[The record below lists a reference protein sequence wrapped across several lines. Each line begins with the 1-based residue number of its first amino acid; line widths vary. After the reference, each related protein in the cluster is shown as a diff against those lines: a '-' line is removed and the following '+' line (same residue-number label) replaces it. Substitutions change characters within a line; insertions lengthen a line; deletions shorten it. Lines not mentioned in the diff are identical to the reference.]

1 MRKSVS
7 PLPGNEGGSSAGT
20 TRVFGVPLEEVTRTH
35 TINGH
40 EVPALVKHIV
50 EYIEE
55 HGHLDLE
62 GLFLVNGNAERVDWL
77 RQRYDSGE
85 EVELEKEADLA
96 SAVSLLRLFLQELP
110 EPVIPTAMQGHILQL
125 HQDYSNEEELCRNLK
140 YLLQQLPQLNYGL
153 LRFLCRFLASVAS
166 LQQESWNIGTLA
178 AVFGPDIFH
187 LSTEGEDLRDQE
199 SVSRV
204 LAELLDNQEGLF
216 DSEDDDVS
224 TTNDYSSIN
233 EQITELLDDERC
245 EAECEELPQDGEEGP
260 ASSDSPQHTHTDDSP
275 AASSHLSPISILPAD
290 SAEIIQ
296 RTIRAAV
303 EQHFFDLKTS
313 IDQDLSNYDSA
324 GVSPSEPDDHGCH
337 GDEEQQTDPEDS
349 PCDTEGETPLI
360 QTEQHIQQSQT
371 DTQDSLDSGAALEE
385 SSGMELDADA
395 VRDAENNINTARR
408 DNQPCEI
415 MEQTQCDTISCDS
428 GSCRCDQN
436 ANTSENNRNLL
447 SPCQPITGQNPH
459 LQLFPDSQWEASPP
473 SHLHLPP
480 IDFSCM
486 HLQKEGHD
494 PVPAYKSWQDD
505 NESGEAQLSPLA
517 GRMVPLPPL
526 HLEEE
531 GEEAEEEG
539 GQDASPSSSRSH
551 PHLLAR
557 RFLDFGAHSAQRF
570 LQQDLDATS
579 PTKAQRP
586 RRASFGSKEAMR
598 GGDSVTH
605 QLTKKLQHLK
615 KKIKQFEEQ
624 FEKERNYKPSH
635 GDKAAN
641 PKVLKWMTD
650 LTKIRRQIKGR
661 QHHLLPRS
669 TLRHQA
675 LLHSY
680 RRHHA
685 PYSSPSSS
693 PSSSSSSSSS
703 SICSPPHHTLTP
715 PLHPYS
721 GLSSR
726 PYHLNAK
733 HRAESELGPQ
743 TRPRSNTLP
752 KSFGSTL
759 DQGAHDAA
767 VEAKGQHPTREETLE
782 LIQRR
787 VKGKRQED
795 GWPDDIKKM
804 TKEQL
809 SCEKTVLQKNL
820 LHYEG
825 LHGRPVTR
833 EERLVVK
840 PLYDRY
846 RLVKQM
852 LTRVSITP
860 VTVSPSSKRRS
871 QTLQPIIEGE
881 TAHFWEEIKEEE
893 EDERKDKEGG
903 EEEEREEEREE
914 EEEEE
919 EEEEAESSGGEMQSS
934 EVIMAVDVMTPTDG
948 PARSQNQPD
957 QQSNC
962 PMTAKMEEGSGR
974 LALDLRLSSSNA
986 SSMPELLEQLWKA
999 RAEKKK
1005 LRKTIREFEED
1016 FYQHNGRNVQKEDRV
1031 PMLEEYREYKRIK
1044 AKLRLLEVLISKQ
1057 DSSKSI

>member
-1 MRKSVS
+1 MVEIK
-7 PLPGNEGGSSAGT
+7 PLPHCRLIPSKPKNHFRRPDGG
-20 TRVFGVPLEEVTRTH
+20 R
-35 TINGH
+35 
-40 EVPALVKHIV
+40 
-50 EYIEE
+50 
-55 HGHLDLE
+55 
-62 GLFLVNGNAERVDWL
+62 
-77 RQRYDSGE
+77 
-85 EVELEKEADLA
+85 EA
-96 SAVSLLRLFLQELP
+96 
-110 EPVIPTAMQGHILQL
+110 
-125 HQDYSNEEELCRNLK
+125 
-140 YLLQQLPQLNYGL
+140 
-153 LRFLCRFLASVAS
+153 
-166 LQQESWNIGTLA
+166 
-178 AVFGPDIFH
+178 
-187 LSTEGEDLRDQE
+187 
-199 SVSRV
+199 
-204 LAELLDNQEGLF
+204 
-216 DSEDDDVS
+216 
-224 TTNDYSSIN
+224 
-233 EQITELLDDERC
+233 
-245 EAECEELPQDGEEGP
+245 
-260 ASSDSPQHTHTDDSP
+260 
-275 AASSHLSPISILPAD
+275 
-290 SAEIIQ
+290 
-296 RTIRAAV
+296 
-303 EQHFFDLKTS
+303 
-313 IDQDLSNYDSA
+313 
-324 GVSPSEPDDHGCH
+324 
-337 GDEEQQTDPEDS
+337 EQQTERD
-349 PCDTEGETPLI
+349 
-360 QTEQHIQQSQT
+360 
-371 DTQDSLDSGAALEE
+371 DSLDSGAALEE
-385 SSGMELDADA
+385 SSGMDLDAEA
-395 VRDAENNINTARR
+395 VRDAENNINTARQ
-408 DNQPCEI
+408 DNQPCD
-415 MEQTQCDTISCDS
+415 MEQTQTDTISCDS
-428 GSCRCDQN
+428 VSCRCDQN
-436 ANTSENNRNLL
+436 ANTSENNRNHL
-447 SPCQPITGQNPH
+447 SPCQPNSGNNPH
-459 LQLFPDSQWEASPP
+459 LQLFPDNQWE
-473 SHLHLPP
+473 
-480 IDFSCM
+480 
-486 HLQKEGHD
+486 D

-526 HLEEE
+526 PLEEE
-531 GEEAEEEG
+531 GEEDEEEG
-539 GQDASPSSSRSH
+539 GQDASLSSSRSH

-557 RFLDFGAHSAQRF
+557 RFLDFGAHS
-570 LQQDLDATS
+570 
-579 PTKAQRP
+579 AQRP

-685 PYSSPSSS
+685 PSSSSSS
-693 PSSSSSSSSS
+693 PSSSSSSS

-759 DQGAHDAA
+759 DQSAYDAA
-767 VEAKGQHPTREETLE
+767 VEVKGQRPTREETLE

-893 EDERKDKEGG
+893 EDERKEREGGGG
-903 EEEEREEEREE
+903 EEDEREEEREE
-914 EEEEE
+914 DEEEEE
-919 EEEEAESSGGEMQSS
+919 EEEGESSGGEMQSP
-934 EVIMAVDVMTPTDG
+934 EVIMAVDLVTPTDG
-948 PARSQNQPD
+948 SMRSQNQPD
-957 QQSNC
+957 RQSDC
-962 PMTAKMEEGSGR
+962 PMTAKVEEG
-974 LALDLRLSSSNA
+974 
-986 SSMPELLEQLWKA
+986 PELLEQLWKA

-1005 LRKTIREFEED
+1005 LRKTIREFEEN

>member
-7 PLPGNEGGSSAGT
+7 PLPGNEGGSSAST

-35 TINGH
+35 TISGH

-50 EYIEE
+50 DYIEE

-85 EVELEKEADLA
+85 EVELEKEGDLA

-110 EPVIPTAMQGHILQL
+110 EPVIPTAIQGHILQL

-166 LQQESWNIGTLA
+166 LQQESWNVGALA

-204 LAELLDNQEGLF
+204 LVELLDNQEGLF

-233 EQITELLDDERC
+233 EQITELLDDEKC
-245 EAECEELPQDGEEGP
+245 EAECEELPQDGEEGL
-260 ASSDSPQHTHTDDSP
+260 AADSPHCPCTDDSP
-275 AASSHLSPISILPAD
+275 SASSHLSPISILPAD

-303 EQHFFDLKTS
+303 EQHFYELKTS
-313 IDQDLSNYDSA
+313 IDQDLSNYDSQ
-324 GVSPSEPDDHGCH
+324 SPSESSDRGFH
-337 GDEEQQTDPEDS
+337 GDR
-349 PCDTEGETPLI
+349 
-360 QTEQHIQQSQT
+360 EQHIDPEYSPCNTEEDTPLTKIKQQQSQK
-371 DTQDSLDSGAALEE
+371 DTQISVDSPALEE
-385 SSGMELDADA
+385 SSRMDLDAEA
-395 VRDAENNINTARR
+395 VDEADDDENNLNTAKQN
-408 DNQPCEI
+408 NQPLVT
-415 MEQTQCDTISCDS
+415 MEQTVTITCDS
-428 GSCRCDQN
+428 SPCCCDQN
-436 ANTSENNRNLL
+436 ANTSETNRNHP
-447 SPCQPITGQNPH
+447 SPCQLNSGHSPH

-486 HLQKEGHD
+486 HLQKEGQD
-494 PVPAYKSWQDD
+494 PVPAFKSWHDD

-517 GRMVPLPPL
+517 GRMVPLPLLP
-526 HLEEE
+526 LEED
-531 GEEAEEEG
+531 GEEEEG
-539 GQDASPSSSRSH
+539 GGGHDDSPSSSRSH

-586 RRASFGSKEAMR
+586 RRASVGSKEAMR

-635 GDKAAN
+635 ADKAAN

-650 LTKIRRQIKGR
+650 LTKIRRQIKD
-661 QHHLLPRS
+661 
-669 TLRHQA
+669 
-675 LLHSY
+675 
-680 RRHHA
+680 
-685 PYSSPSSS
+685 
-693 PSSSSSSSSS
+693 
-703 SICSPPHHTLTP
+703 
-715 PLHPYS
+715 
-721 GLSSR
+721 
-726 PYHLNAK
+726 AK

-759 DQGAHDAA
+759 DQGAFEAA
-767 VEAKGQHPTREETLE
+767 GEVKGPRPTREETLE
-782 LIQRR
+782 LIEPR

-860 VTVSPSSKRRS
+860 ITVSPTSKRRS

-893 EDERKDKEGG
+893 EEERKGG
-903 EEEEREEEREE
+903 EEEEREE

-919 EEEEAESSGGEMQSS
+919 EDAESSGGEMQSS
-934 EVIMAVDVMTPTDG
+934 EVIMAVDAM
-948 PARSQNQPD
+948 RSQNQSD
-957 QQSNC
+957 RQSD
-962 PMTAKMEEGSGR
+962 KMEEGSGR

-1005 LRKTIREFEED
+1005 LRKTIREFEDD

-1031 PMLEEYREYKRIK
+1031 QMQEEYREYKRIK

>member
-7 PLPGNEGGSSAGT
+7 LLPCNEGRSSGST
-20 TRVFGVPLEEVTRTH
+20 TRVFGVPLEEVSRTL

-40 EVPALVKHIV
+40 EVPAIVKYIV
-50 EYIEE
+50 DYIEE

-85 EVELEKEADLA
+85 QVELEKEADLA

-110 EPVIPTAMQGHILQL
+110 EPVIPTEIQGHILQL
-125 HQDYSNEEELCRNLK
+125 YQDYSSEEELCRNLK

-166 LQQESWNIGTLA
+166 LQQDSWSVGALA

-187 LSTEGEDLRDQE
+187 LSTEGENIKDQE

-233 EQITELLDDERC
+233 EQVLIRQLDLHKELERVETEGMQYLMTDSESINKSIVVSTLLKHN
-245 EAECEELPQDGEEGP
+245 
-260 ASSDSPQHTHTDDSP
+260 SPYKI
-275 AASSHLSPISILPAD
+275 AKIIL
-290 SAEIIQ
+290 ILY

-303 EQHFFDLKTS
+303 EQHFFDLQTKS
-313 IDQDLSNYDSA
+313 IDRSLSNYDSQ
-324 GVSPSEPDDHGCH
+324 GPKKKSLIFLFTLQDTDSCH
-337 GDEEQQTDPEDS
+337 
-349 PCDTEGETPLI
+349 
-360 QTEQHIQQSQT
+360 
-371 DTQDSLDSGAALEE
+371 
-385 SSGMELDADA
+385 
-395 VRDAENNINTARR
+395 
-408 DNQPCEI
+408 
-415 MEQTQCDTISCDS
+415 
-428 GSCRCDQN
+428 CDQN
-436 ANTSENNRNLL
+436 ANTSETNRNHL
-447 SPCQPITGQNPH
+447 PQTNAGQNSH
-459 LQLFPDSQWEASPP
+459 LQLFHDNQWED
-473 SHLHLPP
+473 P
-480 IDFSCM
+480 I
-486 HLQKEGHD
+486 
-494 PVPAYKSWQDD
+494 PAFKSWQDD
-505 NESGEAQLSPLA
+505 SESGEAQLSPLA

-526 HLEEE
+526 
-531 GEEAEEEG
+531 
-539 GQDASPSSSRSH
+539 
-551 PHLLAR
+551 
-557 RFLDFGAHSAQRF
+557 AQRF
-570 LQQDLDATS
+570 LQQDLDS
-579 PTKAQRP
+579 QPNILCSFLRP
-586 RRASFGSKEAMR
+586 RRASFGSKEAIR
-598 GGDSVTH
+598 GGGDAVLH

-624 FEKERNYKPSH
+624 FEKEKNYKPSH

-650 LTKIRRQIKGR
+650 LTKIRRQIKD
-661 QHHLLPRS
+661 
-669 TLRHQA
+669 
-675 LLHSY
+675 
-680 RRHHA
+680 
-685 PYSSPSSS
+685 
-693 PSSSSSSSSS
+693 
-703 SICSPPHHTLTP
+703 
-715 PLHPYS
+715 
-721 GLSSR
+721 
-726 PYHLNAK
+726 AK
-733 HRAESELGPQ
+733 HRAECELGPQ

-759 DQGAHDAA
+759 DQSTHDTAG
-767 VEAKGQHPTREETLE
+767 ECKGSHPTREETLE
-782 LIQRR
+782 LIQSR
-787 VKGKRQED
+787 VKGRRQED
-795 GWPDDIKKM
+795 GWPEDIKKM

-833 EERLVVK
+833 EERQVVK

-852 LTRVSITP
+852 LRVSITP

-871 QTLQPIIEGE
+871 QILQPIIEGE
-881 TAHFWEEIKEEE
+881 TEEQ
-893 EDERKDKEGG
+893 
-903 EEEEREEEREE
+903 EE

-919 EEEEAESSGGEMQSS
+919 EEEGESSGGEMQS
-934 EVIMAVDVMTPTDG
+934 
-948 PARSQNQPD
+948 
-957 QQSNC
+957 
-962 PMTAKMEEGSGR
+962 KLEEGSGR

-1016 FYQHNGRNVQKEDRV
+1016 FYQHNGRNVQKDDRV

>member
-7 PLPGNEGGSSAGT
+7 PLPGNEGGSSAST

-35 TINGH
+35 TISGH

-50 EYIEE
+50 DYIEE

-110 EPVIPTAMQGHILQL
+110 EPIIPTAIQGHILQL
-125 HQDYSNEEELCRNLK
+125 HQDYSNEEDLFRNLK

-153 LRFLCRFLASVAS
+153 LRFLCRFLTSVAS

-216 DSEDDDVS
+216 DSEEDDVS

-233 EQITELLDDERC
+233 EQITELLDDEKC

-260 ASSDSPQHTHTDDSP
+260 ASSDSPQHTRTDDSP
-275 AASSHLSPISILPAD
+275 SASSHLSPISILPAD

-303 EQHFFDLKTS
+303 EQHFFELKTS
-313 IDQDLSNYDSA
+313 IDQDISNYDSQ
-324 GVSPSEPDDHGCH
+324 GVSPSEPVDRGCR
-337 GDEEQQTDPEDS
+337 GDKEQQTDPEDS
-349 PCDTEGETPLI
+349 PCETEGETPLT
-360 QTEQHIQQSQT
+360 QTEQHMQQSQT

-385 SSGMELDADA
+385 SSGMDLDAEA
-395 VRDAENNINTARR
+395 VRDAENNINIARQ
-408 DNQPCEI
+408 DNQPCDN
-415 MEQTQCDTISCDS
+415 MEQTQTDTISCDS

-436 ANTSENNRNLL
+436 ANTSKTNRNHPP
-447 SPCQPITGQNPH
+447 PCQPTSGHNPH
-459 LQLFPDSQWEASPP
+459 LQLFPDNQWEASPP
-473 SHLHLPP
+473 SHFHLPP

-494 PVPAYKSWQDD
+494 PVPAFKSWQDD
-505 NESGEAQLSPLA
+505 SESGEAQLSPLA
-517 GRMVPLPPL
+517 GRMIRLPPL
-526 HLEEE
+526 LLEED
-531 GEEAEEEG
+531 GEEDEEEG
-539 GQDASPSSSRSH
+539 GQEASPSSSCSH

-557 RFLDFGAHSAQRF
+557 RFLDFGAHGAQRF
-570 LQQDLDATS
+570 LQQDPDATS
-579 PTKAQRP
+579 PTKAQRYDEARPSSGSLHTTRP

-650 LTKIRRQIKGR
+650 LTKIRRQIKD
-661 QHHLLPRS
+661 
-669 TLRHQA
+669 
-675 LLHSY
+675 
-680 RRHHA
+680 
-685 PYSSPSSS
+685 
-693 PSSSSSSSSS
+693 
-703 SICSPPHHTLTP
+703 
-715 PLHPYS
+715 
-721 GLSSR
+721 
-726 PYHLNAK
+726 AK
-733 HRAESELGPQ
+733 HRAESELGPL

-759 DQGAHDAA
+759 DQGAYDAE
-767 VEAKGQHPTREETLE
+767 VKDQHPTREETLE
-782 LIQRR
+782 LIQHR
-787 VKGKRQED
+787 VKGKKQED

-860 VTVSPSSKRRS
+860 ITVSPSSKRRS

-893 EDERKDKEGG
+893 EDERKEREEG
-903 EEEEREEEREE
+903 EEEDQREEEKEE

-919 EEEEAESSGGEMQSS
+919 DEEEEGESSGGEMQSS
-934 EVIMAVDVMTPTDG
+934 EVIMAVDLVTSSEGSMT
-948 PARSQNQPD
+948 RSQNQPD
-957 QQSNC
+957 RQSDC
-962 PMTAKMEEGSGR
+962 SIRGKMEEGSGK

-1031 PMLEEYREYKRIK
+1031 PRLEEYREYKRIK

>member
-7 PLPGNEGGSSAGT
+7 PLPGNEGEGSASTA
-20 TRVFGVPLEEVTRTH
+20 RVFGVPLEEVTRAH
-35 TINGH
+35 TVSGH

-50 EYIEE
+50 DYIEE
-55 HGHLDLE
+55 HGQLDLE

-110 EPVIPTAMQGHILQL
+110 EPVIPTALQGHILQL
-125 HQDYSNEEELCRNLK
+125 YQDYSNEEELCRNLK
-140 YLLQQLPQLNYGL
+140 YLLQQLPHVNYGL

-166 LQQESWNIGTLA
+166 LQPDSWTVGALA

-187 LSTEGEDLRDQE
+187 LSAEREDIQDQE

-233 EQITELLDDERC
+233 EQITELLDDEKC

-260 ASSDSPQHTHTDDSP
+260 AASDSHSHTDDGRT
-275 AASSHLSPISILPAD
+275 ASSHLSPMSILPAD

-296 RTIRAAV
+296 RSIRAAV
-303 EQHFFDLKTS
+303 EQHFFELKTNIS
-313 IDQDLSNYDSA
+313 RRM
-324 GVSPSEPDDHGCH
+324 SPSEPEEQGCH
-337 GDEEQQTDPEDS
+337 DDEEEEEEQQTDPEDS
-349 PCDTEGETPLI
+349 PCDAKRETPL
-360 QTEQHIQQSQT
+360 EPSES
-371 DTQDSLDSGAALEE
+371 DAENSLGAGGVEE
-385 SSGMELDADA
+385 SSGMDLDPEAAKDA
-395 VRDAENNINTARR
+395 GKNFNTARQ
-408 DNQPCEI
+408 DNQPLDA
-415 MEQTQCDTISCDS
+415 MEQMVTISCDLF
-428 GSCRCDQN
+428 GCDQN
-436 ANTSENNRNLL
+436 ANTSEANRNRL
-447 SPCQPITGQNPH
+447 SPCQPRSAPH
-459 LQLFPDSQWEASPP
+459 SPDLQLFPDDRWE
-473 SHLHLPP
+473 
-480 IDFSCM
+480 
-486 HLQKEGHD
+486 D
-494 PVPAYKSWQDD
+494 PVPAFKSWQDD
-505 NESGEAQLSPLA
+505 TDSGEAQLSPLA
-517 GRMVPLPPL
+517 GRLVPLPL
-526 HLEEE
+526 VGN
-531 GEEAEEEG
+531 GEEDDG
-539 GQDASPSSSRSH
+539 DGLQDDSPSSSRSH
-551 PHLLAR
+551 PHILAR
-557 RFLDFGAHSAQRF
+557 RFLDFGAHSTQRF
-570 LQQDLDATS
+570 LQQDADAAS
-579 PTKAQRP
+579 PCKAQRP
-586 RRASFGSKEAMR
+586 RRASFGSRETMR
-598 GGDSVTH
+598 GDSVTH

-635 GDKAAN
+635 ADKAAN

-650 LTKIRRQIKGR
+650 LTKIRRQIKD
-661 QHHLLPRS
+661 
-669 TLRHQA
+669 
-675 LLHSY
+675 
-680 RRHHA
+680 
-685 PYSSPSSS
+685 
-693 PSSSSSSSSS
+693 
-703 SICSPPHHTLTP
+703 
-715 PLHPYS
+715 
-721 GLSSR
+721 
-726 PYHLNAK
+726 AK
-733 HRAESELGPQ
+733 HCAESELGPQ

-759 DQGAHDAA
+759 EQGGHDAA
-767 VEAKGQHPTREETLE
+767 GEVRGPRPTKEETLE
-782 LIQRR
+782 LIQCR

-809 SCEKTVLQKNL
+809 SCEKMVLQKNL

-852 LTRVSITP
+852 LARVSISP

-881 TAHFWEEIKEEE
+881 TAHFWEIKEEE
-893 EDERKDKEGG
+893 EEEQKGG
-903 EEEEREEEREE
+903 EEEEKEEREE
-914 EEEEE
+914 EEDEEE
-919 EEEEAESSGGEMQSS
+919 EGESSGGEMQSS
-934 EVIMAVDVMTPTDG
+934 EVIMALEAVTPSG
-948 PARSQNQPD
+948 GSVRSQPD
-957 QQSNC
+957 GLSD
-962 PMTAKMEEGSGR
+962 KMEEGSGR

-999 RAEKKK
+999 RSEKKK

-1031 PMLEEYREYKRIK
+1031 PMLEKYREYKRIK

>member
-7 PLPGNEGGSSAGT
+7 PLPGNEGGSSASI
-20 TRVFGVPLEEVTRTH
+20 TRVFGVPLEEVSRTH
-35 TINGH
+35 TTSGY
-40 EVPALVKHIV
+40 EVPALVKDIV
-50 EYIEE
+50 DFIEE

-85 EVELEKEADLA
+85 EVELDKKADLA

-110 EPVIPTAMQGHILQL
+110 EPIIPTAVQGLILQL
-125 HQDYSNEEELCRNLK
+125 HQDHNNEEELCRNLK
-140 YLLQQLPQLNYGL
+140 YVLQQLPQLNYGL

-166 LQQESWNIGTLA
+166 LQPDRWNVGALA

-187 LSTEGEDLRDQE
+187 LSSEREDLQDQE

-216 DSEDDDVS
+216 DSEDEDLS
-224 TTNDYSSIN
+224 ATNDYSSIN
-233 EQITELLDDERC
+233 EQITELLDDEKC

-260 ASSDSPQHTHTDDSP
+260 AAPHSPKHTHTNDSP
-275 AASSHLSPISILPAD
+275 TASSHVSPISILPAD

-303 EQHFFDLKTS
+303 EQHFYELKTS
-313 IDQDLSNYDSA
+313 ISQDLSNYDNHS
-324 GVSPSEPDDHGCH
+324 VSPCEPEEQGCH
-337 GDEEQQTDPEDS
+337 GDVEQQTTPEDS
-349 PCDTEGETPLI
+349 PCNTGGETPPK
-360 QTEQHIQQSQT
+360 QTEQHIESQAELQNLPDPVVT
-371 DTQDSLDSGAALEE
+371 LEE
-385 SSGMELDADA
+385 SSGMDLDGEAA
-395 VRDAENNINTARR
+395 TDAENNLNTARQ
-408 DNQPCEI
+408 DNQLLDT
-415 MEQTQCDTISCDS
+415 MEQTVTINCDS
-428 GSCRCDQN
+428 DSFHRDQN
-436 ANTSENNRNLL
+436 ANTSETNRNHL
-447 SPCQPITGQNPH
+447 SPCQPNSGHNPH
-459 LQLFPDSQWEASPP
+459 PQLFPDNQWE
-473 SHLHLPP
+473 
-480 IDFSCM
+480 
-486 HLQKEGHD
+486 D
-494 PVPAYKSWQDD
+494 PVPAFKSWQNDS
-505 NESGEAQLSPLA
+505 ESGEAQLSPLA
-517 GRMVPLPPL
+517 GRMVPLPLLPL
-526 HLEEE
+526 EDDNEEDIGDRE
-531 GEEAEEEG
+531 H
-539 GQDASPSSSRSH
+539 DDSPSSSRTH
-551 PHLLAR
+551 PHILAR
-557 RFLDFGAHSAQRF
+557 RFLDFGAHSTQRF
-570 LQQDLDATS
+570 LQQDPDTIS

-586 RRASFGSKEAMR
+586 RRASFGSRETMR
-598 GGDSVTH
+598 GDSVTH

-624 FEKERNYKPSH
+624 FENEKNYKPSH
-635 GDKAAN
+635 ADKAAN

-650 LTKIRRQIKGR
+650 LTKIRRQIKD
-661 QHHLLPRS
+661 
-669 TLRHQA
+669 
-675 LLHSY
+675 
-680 RRHHA
+680 
-685 PYSSPSSS
+685 
-693 PSSSSSSSSS
+693 
-703 SICSPPHHTLTP
+703 
-715 PLHPYS
+715 
-721 GLSSR
+721 
-726 PYHLNAK
+726 AK
-733 HRAESELGPQ
+733 HCAESELGPQ

-759 DQGAHDAA
+759 DQDFHDAA
-767 VEAKGQHPTREETLE
+767 AEVKGPCPTREETLE

-787 VKGKRQED
+787 VEKKRQED

-825 LHGRPVTR
+825 LHGRPVTQ

-860 VTVSPSSKRRS
+860 ITVSPSSKRRS

-893 EDERKDKEGG
+893 EEDQKGG
-903 EEEEREEEREE
+903 EEYEKEEERDE

-934 EVIMAVDVMTPTDG
+934 EVIMAFDGMTPTG
-948 PARSQNQPD
+948 SSVRNQLD
-957 QQSNC
+957 EQSNC
-962 PMTAKMEEGSGR
+962 PMRDKVEEGSGR
-974 LALDLRLSSSNA
+974 LAQDVRLSSSNA
-986 SSMPELLEQLWKA
+986 SSMPELLEQLWKV
-999 RAEKKK
+999 RSEKKN
-1005 LRKTIREFEED
+1005 LRKTIREFEEN

-1031 PMLEEYREYKRIK
+1031 PMSEVYREYKRIK

>member
-7 PLPGNEGGSSAGT
+7 PLPGNEGRSSAST
-20 TRVFGVPLEEVTRTH
+20 TRVFGVPLEEVTHTH
-35 TINGH
+35 TISGH
-40 EVPALVKHIV
+40 EVPALVKNIV

-110 EPVIPTAMQGHILQL
+110 EPVIPTSIQGHILQL

-187 LSTEGEDLRDQE
+187 LSTEAEDLRDQE

-260 ASSDSPQHTHTDDSP
+260 ASSDSPQHTHSDEGP
-275 AASSHLSPISILPAD
+275 ATSSHLSSISILPAD

-303 EQHFFDLKTS
+303 EHHFFELKTS
-313 IDQDLSNYDSA
+313 IDQDLSNYDSQ
-324 GVSPSEPDDHGCH
+324 GVSPSDPTDQSCH
-337 GDEEQQTDPEDS
+337 EDEEQQTDAEDS
-349 PCDTEGETPLI
+349 PCNTDGETPLTPI
-360 QTEQHIQQSQT
+360 EQNMQQSQN
-371 DTQDSLDSGAALEE
+371 DTQDTLDFRTPVEENSGMDLDSEAI
-385 SSGMELDADA
+385 
-395 VRDAENNINTARR
+395 RDAENNINTARQ
-408 DNQPCEI
+408 DNQPCVI
-415 MEQTQCDTISCDS
+415 MEQTQTDTMCCDS
-428 GSCRCDQN
+428 DSCGCDQN
-436 ANTSENNRNLL
+436 ANTSETNRNHL
-447 SPCQPITGQNPH
+447 SPCQPKSGQNPQ
-459 LQLFPDSQWEASPP
+459 LQLFPDDQWE
-473 SHLHLPP
+473 
-480 IDFSCM
+480 
-486 HLQKEGHD
+486 D
-494 PVPAYKSWQDD
+494 PVPAFKSWQDD
-505 NESGEAQLSPLA
+505 SESGEAQLSPLA

-526 HLEEE
+526 PLEEE
-531 GEEAEEEG
+531 GEEDEGEG
-539 GQDASPSSSRSH
+539 GQVASPSSSRSH

-557 RFLDFGAHSAQRF
+557 RFLDFGVHGAQRF

-624 FEKERNYKPSH
+624 FEKDRNYKPSH

-685 PYSSPSSS
+685 PFFPSSS
-693 PSSSSSSSSS
+693 CSSSS

-715 PLHPYS
+715 PPHPYS

-726 PYHLNAK
+726 PFHLNAK
-733 HRAESELGPQ
+733 HRAESELGPH

-759 DQGAHDAA
+759 DQGAYDAA
-767 VEAKGQHPTREETLE
+767 AEVKGQRPTREETLE
-782 LIQRR
+782 IIQRR

-809 SCEKTVLQKNL
+809 SSEKTVLQKNL

-825 LHGRPVTR
+825 LHGRPATR

-860 VTVSPSSKRRS
+860 ITVSPSSKRRS

-893 EDERKDKEGG
+893 EDERKEKEEAVG
-903 EEEEREEEREE
+903 EQQERKEEREEE
-914 EEEEE
+914 
-919 EEEEAESSGGEMQSS
+919 MQSP
-934 EVIMAVDVMTPTDG
+934 EVIMAVDIVTPTDG
-948 PARSQNQPD
+948 SVRSQNQQD
-957 QQSNC
+957 R
-962 PMTAKMEEGSGR
+962 AKMEEGSGR

-986 SSMPELLEQLWKA
+986 SSMPELLEQLWKT

-1016 FYQHNGRNVQKEDRV
+1016 FYQRNGRNVQKEDRV

>member
-7 PLPGNEGGSSAGT
+7 LLPGNEGGSSAST
-20 TRVFGVPLEEVTRTH
+20 TRVFGVPLEEVSRTH

-50 EYIEE
+50 DYIEE

-77 RQRYDSGE
+77 RQRYDNGE

-110 EPVIPTAMQGHILQL
+110 EPVIPTAIQGHILQL

-187 LSTEGEDLRDQE
+187 LSTDGEDLRDQE

-216 DSEDDDVS
+216 DLEDDDVS

-233 EQITELLDDERC
+233 EQVQPFFCNELLDDDKC
-245 EAECEELPQDGEEGP
+245 EPECEELPQDGEEGP
-260 ASSDSPQHTHTDDSP
+260 ASSDSPRHTHAHDDP
-275 AASSHLSPISILPAD
+275 AAR
-290 SAEIIQ
+290 IIQ

-303 EQHFFDLKTS
+303 EQHFYELKTS
-313 IDQDLSNYDSA
+313 IDHGLSNYDSQ
-324 GVSPSEPDDHGCH
+324 G
-337 GDEEQQTDPEDS
+337 
-349 PCDTEGETPLI
+349 
-360 QTEQHIQQSQT
+360 
-371 DTQDSLDSGAALEE
+371 
-385 SSGMELDADA
+385 
-395 VRDAENNINTARR
+395 
-408 DNQPCEI
+408 
-415 MEQTQCDTISCDS
+415 
-428 GSCRCDQN
+428 
-436 ANTSENNRNLL
+436 ENNRNHP
-447 SPCQPITGQNPH
+447 SPCQQNSGHNPH
-459 LQLFPDSQWEASPP
+459 LQLFPDNQWED
-473 SHLHLPP
+473 P
-480 IDFSCM
+480 I
-486 HLQKEGHD
+486 
-494 PVPAYKSWQDD
+494 PAFKSWQDD
-505 NESGEAQLSPLA
+505 SESGEAQLSPLA
-517 GRMVPLPPL
+517 GRM
-526 HLEEE
+526 
-531 GEEAEEEG
+531 
-539 GQDASPSSSRSH
+539 DASPSSS
-551 PHLLAR
+551 P
-557 RFLDFGAHSAQRF
+557 
-570 LQQDLDATS
+570 
-579 PTKAQRP
+579 
-586 RRASFGSKEAMR
+586 SFGSKEAMR

-624 FEKERNYKPSH
+624 FEKDRNYKPSH

-650 LTKIRRQIKGR
+650 LTKIRRQIKD
-661 QHHLLPRS
+661 
-669 TLRHQA
+669 
-675 LLHSY
+675 
-680 RRHHA
+680 
-685 PYSSPSSS
+685 
-693 PSSSSSSSSS
+693 
-703 SICSPPHHTLTP
+703 
-715 PLHPYS
+715 
-721 GLSSR
+721 
-726 PYHLNAK
+726 AK
-733 HRAESELGPQ
+733 HRAESELGPL

-759 DQGAHDAA
+759 DQGAYDAA
-767 VEAKGQHPTREETLE
+767 GEVKGSHPTREETLE
-782 LIQRR
+782 MIQLR

-833 EERLVVK
+833 EERLVVR

-893 EDERKDKEGG
+893 EDDITFITT
-903 EEEEREEEREE
+903 
-914 EEEEE
+914 
-919 EEEEAESSGGEMQSS
+919 SSC
-934 EVIMAVDVMTPTDG
+934 V
-948 PARSQNQPD
+948 
-957 QQSNC
+957 
-962 PMTAKMEEGSGR
+962 
-974 LALDLRLSSSNA
+974 LSSSR
-986 SSMPELLEQLWKA
+986 PELLEQLWKA

>member
-7 PLPGNEGGSSAGT
+7 LLPGNEGGSSAGT
-20 TRVFGVPLEEVTRTH
+20 TRVFGVPLDEVSH
-35 TINGH
+35 TQTISGH

-50 EYIEE
+50 DYIEE

-110 EPVIPTAMQGHILQL
+110 EPVIPTAIQGHILQL

-166 LQQESWNIGTLA
+166 LQQESWNVGALA

-187 LSTEGEDLRDQE
+187 LSSEGEDLGTR
-199 SVSRV
+199 R
-204 LAELLDNQEGLF
+204 L
-216 DSEDDDVS
+216 
-224 TTNDYSSIN
+224 SIN
-233 EQITELLDDERC
+233 EQITELLDDDKC
-245 EAECEELPQDGEEGP
+245 EAECEELPQDEEEGP
-260 ASSDSPQHTHTDDSP
+260 ASSDSPQHNHTDESP
-275 AASSHLSPISILPAD
+275 AASSHLSHISILPTD

-313 IDQDLSNYDSA
+313 IDHGLSNYDSQ
-324 GVSPSEPDDHGCH
+324 GMSPSEPSIEGCH
-337 GDEEQQTDPEDS
+337 GDEEQQTDPEDT
-349 PCDTEGETPLI
+349 PCDTKGETPLKDR
-360 QTEQHIQQSQT
+360 EQHMQPSQT
-371 DTQDSLDSGAALEE
+371 DTQDSLDSDTSPVKSLRMD
-385 SSGMELDADA
+385 MEADA
-395 VRDAENNINTARR
+395 VIDAENNINNARQ
-408 DNQPCEI
+408 DNQPCDS
-415 MEQTQCDTISCDS
+415 MDQTDTVTCDPS
-428 GSCRCDQN
+428 SCRCDQN
-436 ANTSENNRNLL
+436 ANTSETNRNHL
-447 SPCQPITGQNPH
+447 SPCQPNSGLKPH
-459 LQLFPDSQWEASPP
+459 LQLFPDNQWED
-473 SHLHLPP
+473 P
-480 IDFSCM
+480 I
-486 HLQKEGHD
+486 
-494 PVPAYKSWQDD
+494 PAYKSWQDES
-505 NESGEAQLSPLA
+505 ESGEAQLSPLA
-517 GRMVPLPPL
+517 GRMVPLPLLPL
-526 HLEEE
+526 EEDGEDEEE
-531 GEEAEEEG
+531 GEV
-539 GQDASPSSSRSH
+539 GQDTSPSSSRSH

-570 LQQDLDATS
+570 HQQDPDATS

-598 GGDSVTH
+598 GGGDSVTH

-615 KKIKQFEEQ
+615 KKIKQFDEQ

-650 LTKIRRQIKGR
+650 LTKIRRQIKD
-661 QHHLLPRS
+661 
-669 TLRHQA
+669 
-675 LLHSY
+675 
-680 RRHHA
+680 
-685 PYSSPSSS
+685 
-693 PSSSSSSSSS
+693 
-703 SICSPPHHTLTP
+703 
-715 PLHPYS
+715 
-721 GLSSR
+721 
-726 PYHLNAK
+726 AK
-733 HRAESELGPQ
+733 HRAESELGPL

-759 DQGAHDAA
+759 DQGTHDAA
-767 VEAKGQHPTREETLE
+767 GDAKGSHPTREETLE
-782 LIQRR
+782 MIQCR
-787 VKGKRQED
+787 VKGKKQED

-852 LTRVSITP
+852 LTRVTITP
-860 VTVSPSSKRRS
+860 ITVSPSSKRRS

-893 EDERKDKEGG
+893 EEEQKGG
-903 EEEEREEEREE
+903 GGAAEEEEKEEEREREE
-914 EEEEE
+914 EEDEEE
-919 EEEEAESSGGEMQSS
+919 EEEGESSGGEMQGS
-934 EVIMAVDVMTPTDG
+934 EVIMAVDLVTPIDRQG
-948 PARSQNQPD
+948 RSQDQSD
-957 QQSNC
+957 QQSDC
-962 PMTAKMEEGSGR
+962 PMRAKLEEGSGR

-986 SSMPELLEQLWKA
+986 SSMPELLEQLWKT

-1005 LRKTIREFEED
+1005 MRKTIREFEED

-1031 PMLEEYREYKRIK
+1031 PMLDEYRAYKKIK

>member
-1 MRKSVS
+1 MRM
-7 PLPGNEGGSSAGT
+7 ACD
-20 TRVFGVPLEEVTRTH
+20 
-35 TINGH
+35 I
-40 EVPALVKHIV
+40 
-50 EYIEE
+50 
-55 HGHLDLE
+55 
-62 GLFLVNGNAERVDWL
+62 
-77 RQRYDSGE
+77 
-85 EVELEKEADLA
+85 
-96 SAVSLLRLFLQELP
+96 
-110 EPVIPTAMQGHILQL
+110 
-125 HQDYSNEEELCRNLK
+125 
-140 YLLQQLPQLNYGL
+140 LLQ
-153 LRFLCRFLASVAS
+153 
-166 LQQESWNIGTLA
+166 
-178 AVFGPDIFH
+178 
-187 LSTEGEDLRDQE
+187 
-199 SVSRV
+199 
-204 LAELLDNQEGLF
+204 
-216 DSEDDDVS
+216 
-224 TTNDYSSIN
+224 
-233 EQITELLDDERC
+233 
-245 EAECEELPQDGEEGP
+245 
-260 ASSDSPQHTHTDDSP
+260 
-275 AASSHLSPISILPAD
+275 SSHLSPISILPAD

-303 EQHFFDLKTS
+303 EHHFFELKTS
-313 IDQDLSNYDSA
+313 IDQDLSNFDSQ
-324 GVSPSEPDDHGCH
+324 GVSPSDPTDQGCH

-349 PCDTEGETPLI
+349 PCDTEGETPLSPTKP
-360 QTEQHIQQSQT
+360 QMQQSQN
-371 DTQDSLDSGAALEE
+371 DTQDSLDSGATLEE
-385 SSGMELDADA
+385 NSGMDLDSEA
-395 VRDAENNINTARR
+395 VRDAENNINTARQ
-408 DNQPCEI
+408 DNQPCDI
-415 MEQTQCDTISCDS
+415 MEQAETDTMCCDS
-428 GSCRCDQN
+428 DSCHSDQN
-436 ANTSENNRNLL
+436 ANTSETNRNHL
-447 SPCQPITGQNPH
+447 SPCQPKSGQNPH
-459 LQLFPDSQWEASPP
+459 LQLFPDNQWE
-473 SHLHLPP
+473 
-480 IDFSCM
+480 
-486 HLQKEGHD
+486 D

-505 NESGEAQLSPLA
+505 SVSGEAQLSPLA

-526 HLEEE
+526 PLEEE
-531 GEEAEEEG
+531 GDEDEAEG
-539 GQDASPSSSRSH
+539 GKVSSPSSSRSH

-557 RFLDFGAHSAQRF
+557 RFLDFGAHGAQRF
-570 LQQDLDATS
+570 LQQDPDATS

-650 LTKIRRQIKGR
+650 LTKIRRQIKD
-661 QHHLLPRS
+661 
-669 TLRHQA
+669 
-675 LLHSY
+675 
-680 RRHHA
+680 
-685 PYSSPSSS
+685 
-693 PSSSSSSSSS
+693 
-703 SICSPPHHTLTP
+703 
-715 PLHPYS
+715 
-721 GLSSR
+721 
-726 PYHLNAK
+726 AK
-733 HRAESELGPQ
+733 HRAESELGPH

-759 DQGAHDAA
+759 DQGACDAA
-767 VEAKGQHPTREETLE
+767 GEVKGQRPTREETLE
-782 LIQRR
+782 LIQCR

-795 GWPDDIKKM
+795 GWPEDIKKM

-860 VTVSPSSKRRS
+860 ITVSPSSKRRS
-871 QTLQPIIEGE
+871 QILQPIIEGE

-893 EDERKDKEGG
+893 EDERKEKEGG
-903 EEEEREEEREE
+903 EGSGGGGGEQQERKEEREEEDDEE

-919 EEEEAESSGGEMQSS
+919 EGESSGGEMQSP
-934 EVIMAVDVMTPTDG
+934 EVIMAVDIVTPTDG
-948 PARSQNQPD
+948 SMRGQNQPD
-957 QQSNC
+957 R
-962 PMTAKMEEGSGR
+962 PKMEEGSGR

-1005 LRKTIREFEED
+1005 LRKTIREFEEE
-1016 FYQHNGRNVQKEDRV
+1016 FYQRNGRNVQKEDRV

>member
-7 PLPGNEGGSSAGT
+7 PLPGNECGGSAST
-20 TRVFGVPLEEVTRTH
+20 TRVFGIPLAEVTRAH
-35 TINGH
+35 TVSGH

-55 HGHLDLE
+55 HGHLGLE

-85 EVELEKEADLA
+85 LVELEKEADLA

-110 EPVIPTAMQGHILQL
+110 EPVIPTAIQGQILQL
-125 HQDYSNEEELCRNLK
+125 HQDNSNDEDLCRNLK
-140 YLLQQLPQLNYGL
+140 YSLQQLPPMNYGL

-166 LQQESWNIGTLA
+166 FQQESWNVGALA

-187 LSTEGEDLRDQE
+187 LSTEGDDLRDQE
-199 SVSRV
+199 TVSRV
-204 LAELLDNQEGLF
+204 LAELLDNQEDLF
-216 DSEDDDVS
+216 DSEDDDIS
-224 TTNDYSSIN
+224 STNDYSSIN

-245 EAECEELPQDGEEGP
+245 EAECEELPQDGEEAP
-260 ASSDSPQHTHTDDSP
+260 SSLDSPQHTETDDSP
-275 AASSHLSPISILPAD
+275 ATR
-290 SAEIIQ
+290 IIQ

-303 EQHFFDLKTS
+303 EHHFFELKTS
-313 IDQDLSNYDSA
+313 IDQDLSSYDNQGA
-324 GVSPSEPDDHGCH
+324 TLSEPENMGHQ
-337 GDEEQQTDPEDS
+337 GDTEQNTDPEES
-349 PCDTEGETPLI
+349 P
-360 QTEQHIQQSQT
+360 SQAQGNPHNPNPEHDK
-371 DTQDSLDSGAALEE
+371 DTQDPLESDATLE
-385 SSGMELDADA
+385 ATLGMDMDAEA
-395 VRDAENNINTARR
+395 VRDAENNINTARQ
-408 DNQPCEI
+408 DTPEVI
-415 MEQTQCDTISCDS
+415 KQTDTVSSNS
-428 GSCRCDQN
+428 GSCHCDQN
-436 ANTSENNRNLL
+436 ANTSEKDRNHL
-447 SPCQPITGQNPH
+447 SPCQPNCGHDPH
-459 LQLFPDSQWEASPP
+459 LQLFPDNQWEASPL
-473 SHLHLPP
+473 SHVHLPT

-486 HLQKEGHD
+486 HLQKEGQD
-494 PVPAYKSWQDD
+494 PVPAFKSWQDD
-505 NESGEAQLSPLA
+505 SEGGEAQLSPLA

-526 HLEEE
+526 PLEEE
-531 GEEAEEEG
+531 GEEDEKEG
-539 GQDASPSSSRSH
+539 GQEASPSSSRSH

-557 RFLDFGAHSAQRF
+557 RFLDFGAHSSQRF
-570 LQQDLDATS
+570 LQQDPDITS

-598 GGDSVTH
+598 GADSVTH

-675 LLHSY
+675 LLHSH

-685 PYSSPSSS
+685 PPSF
-693 PSSSSSSSSS
+693 SSSSSSV
-703 SICSPPHHTLTP
+703 CSPSHHTLTP
-715 PLHPYS
+715 PPHHPYS
-721 GLSSR
+721 GPSSR

-759 DQGAHDAA
+759 EQSVQDTA
-767 VEAKGQHPTREETLE
+767 VEMKGPRPTREETLE

-860 VTVSPSSKRRS
+860 VTVSPSSKRRN

-893 EDERKDKEGG
+893 EDEKKEGG
-903 EEEEREEEREE
+903 QGGGEDVGREEDRDEEDDEE

-919 EEEEAESSGGEMQSS
+919 GESSGGEMQSS
-934 EVIMAVDVMTPTDG
+934 EVIMAVDLVTQTEG
-948 PARSQNQPD
+948 PMRSQTQAD
-957 QQSNC
+957 RQSDC
-962 PMTAKMEEGSGR
+962 PMTAKEGSGR

-1031 PMLEEYREYKRIK
+1031 PMLEEYKEYKRIK

>member
-1 MRKSVS
+1 MRRGVS
-7 PLPGNEGGSSAGT
+7 PLPGNEGGDDSAST
-20 TRVFGVPLEEVTRTH
+20 TRVFGVPLEEVTRAH
-35 TINGH
+35 TVGGH
-40 EVPALVKHIV
+40 EVPALVKRIV

-110 EPVIPTAMQGHILQL
+110 EPVIPTEIQRHILQL
-125 HQDYSNEEELCRNLK
+125 HQDYSNDEELCRNLK
-140 YLLQQLPQLNYGL
+140 YFLQQLPQLNYGL
-153 LRFLCRFLASVAS
+153 LRFLCRFLASVAAF
-166 LQQESWNIGTLA
+166 QQESWNTGALA
-178 AVFGPDIFH
+178 SVFGPDIFH
-187 LSTEGEDLRDQE
+187 LSTEGEDHRDQE

-245 EAECEELPQDGEEGP
+245 EAECEELPQDGEDGP
-260 ASSDSPQHTHTDDSP
+260 ASPDSSQHTETDNSIS
-275 AASSHLSPISILPAD
+275 ASSHLSPISILPTD

-303 EQHFFDLKTS
+303 EQHFLELKTS
-313 IDQDLSNYDSA
+313 TEQDLSSYDSQ
-324 GVSPSEPDDHGCH
+324 GVSPSEPVDQGCD
-337 GDEEQQTDPEDS
+337 GDEEQHTEESLLDDAETHSQKDS
-349 PCDTEGETPLI
+349 
-360 QTEQHIQQSQT
+360 
-371 DTQDSLDSGAALEE
+371 QDSLDTGTALEE
-385 SSGMELDADA
+385 TTGMDMDAEA
-395 VRDAENNINTARR
+395 VTDAENNKNTARQ
-408 DNQPCEI
+408 DNQPCDI
-415 MEQTQCDTISCDS
+415 MEQSHTVTICCNS
-428 GSCRCDQN
+428 GPGRCDHN
-436 ANTSENNRNLL
+436 ANTSELDRSRL
-447 SPCQPITGQNPH
+447 SPCQPNSGHHNPH

-473 SHLHLPP
+473 SHAHLPP

-486 HLQKEGHD
+486 HLQKEGQD
-494 PVPAYKSWQDD
+494 PVPAFKSWQDD
-505 NESGEAQLSPLA
+505 SESGEAQLSPLA

-526 HLEEE
+526 PLDQEGAEEDEEE
-531 GEEAEEEG
+531 A
-539 GQDASPSSSRSH
+539 GQDASPSFSRSH

-570 LQQDLDATS
+570 LQQDPDATS

-641 PKVLKWMTD
+641 SKVLKWMTD
-650 LTKIRRQIKGR
+650 LTKIRRQIKD
-661 QHHLLPRS
+661 
-669 TLRHQA
+669 
-675 LLHSY
+675 
-680 RRHHA
+680 
-685 PYSSPSSS
+685 
-693 PSSSSSSSSS
+693 
-703 SICSPPHHTLTP
+703 
-715 PLHPYS
+715 
-721 GLSSR
+721 
-726 PYHLNAK
+726 AK
-733 HRAESELGPQ
+733 HRAESELGPN

-759 DQGAHDAA
+759 EHGAHDAVA
-767 VEAKGQHPTREETLE
+767 AAAAEVRGPRPTREETLE

-809 SCEKTVLQKNL
+809 SSEKTVLQKNL

-833 EERLVVK
+833 EERMVVK

-881 TAHFWEEIKEEE
+881 TAHFCEEIKEEE
-893 EDERKDKEGG
+893 EDERKDRDE
-903 EEEEREEEREE
+903 ETAARREEEREEAVAEEDEDEEDEE

-919 EEEEAESSGGEMQSS
+919 EGESSGGEMQSP
-934 EVIMAVDVMTPTDG
+934 EVIMAVDLLAPGEG
-948 PARSQNQPD
+948 PVGGPKSQSQR
-957 QQSNC
+957 
-962 PMTAKMEEGSGR
+962 PMTAKLEEGSGR

-1005 LRKTIREFEED
+1005 LRKSIREFEED

-1031 PMLEEYREYKRIK
+1031 PMMEEYREYKRIK

>member
-7 PLPGNEGGSSAGT
+7 PLPGNEGGGSAGT

-35 TINGH
+35 TISGH

-50 EYIEE
+50 DYIEE

-110 EPVIPTAMQGHILQL
+110 EPVIPTAIQGHILQL
-125 HQDYSNEEELCRNLK
+125 HQEYSSEEELCRNLK
-140 YLLQQLPQLNYGL
+140 YLLQQLPLLNYGL

-233 EQITELLDDERC
+233 DQITELLDDEKC
-245 EAECEELPQDGEEGP
+245 EAECEELPQDGEDGLT
-260 ASSDSPQHTHTDDSP
+260 SSDSPQHTPIDDIP
-275 AASSHLSPISILPAD
+275 AASSHLSPISMLPAD
-290 SAEIIQ
+290 SAEIIEH
-296 RTIRAAV
+296 TIRAAV
-303 EQHFFDLKTS
+303 EQHFFELKTS
-313 IDQDLSNYDSA
+313 INQDLSNYDSQ
-324 GVSPSEPDDHGCH
+324 SEPSDQVRH
-337 GDEEQQTDPEDS
+337 GDQEQKQDPGDS
-349 PCDTEGETPLI
+349 PCYVDEKTPLT
-360 QTEQHIQQSQT
+360 QTEQHMQQNQN

-385 SSGMELDADA
+385 TSGMELDADA
-395 VRDAENNINTARR
+395 VRDAENNINTARQ
-408 DNQPCEI
+408 DNQPCDT
-415 MEQTQCDTISCDS
+415 MEQCDTISCDS

-436 ANTSENNRNLL
+436 ANTSETNRNHT
-447 SPCQPITGQNPH
+447 SPCQSKSDLGPH
-459 LQLFPDSQWEASPP
+459 LQLFPDNQWE
-473 SHLHLPP
+473 
-480 IDFSCM
+480 
-486 HLQKEGHD
+486 D

-517 GRMVPLPPL
+517 GRMVPLPLLP
-526 HLEEE
+526 LEEDADEE
-531 GEEAEEEG
+531 GEEG

-557 RFLDFGAHSAQRF
+557 RFLDFGTHGAQRF
-570 LQQDLDATS
+570 LQQDPDATS

-586 RRASFGSKEAMR
+586 RRASIGSKEAMR

-675 LLHSY
+675 LLHSH

-685 PYSSPSSS
+685 P
-693 PSSSSSSSSS
+693 SSS
-703 SICSPPHHTLTP
+703 SICSPPHYTLTP

-733 HRAESELGPQ
+733 HRAETELGPQ

-759 DQGAHDAA
+759 DQSSSDAV
-767 VEAKGQHPTREETLE
+767 VEVKGQRPTREETLD

-833 EERLVVK
+833 EERQVVK

-860 VTVSPSSKRRS
+860 VTVSPSSKRRN

-893 EDERKDKEGG
+893 E
-903 EEEEREEEREE
+903 EEEQKAGGDNDREEQEEDEDEE
-914 EEEEE
+914 EEEG
-919 EEEEAESSGGEMQSS
+919 ESSGGEMQSS
-934 EVIMAVDVMTPTDG
+934 EVIMSIDSMTSSDG
-948 PARSQNQPD
+948 PMRSQNQPD
-957 QQSNC
+957 GQSDKSQTGDT
-962 PMTAKMEEGSGR
+962 MRGKLEEGSGR

-1005 LRKTIREFEED
+1005 LRKTIRDFEED

>member
-1 MRKSVS
+1 MYVY
-7 PLPGNEGGSSAGT
+7 
-20 TRVFGVPLEEVTRTH
+20 VFR
-35 TINGH
+35 
-40 EVPALVKHIV
+40 
-50 EYIEE
+50 
-55 HGHLDLE
+55 
-62 GLFLVNGNAERVDWL
+62 
-77 RQRYDSGE
+77 
-85 EVELEKEADLA
+85 
-96 SAVSLLRLFLQELP
+96 
-110 EPVIPTAMQGHILQL
+110 
-125 HQDYSNEEELCRNLK
+125 
-140 YLLQQLPQLNYGL
+140 
-153 LRFLCRFLASVAS
+153 
-166 LQQESWNIGTLA
+166 
-178 AVFGPDIFH
+178 
-187 LSTEGEDLRDQE
+187 
-199 SVSRV
+199 
-204 LAELLDNQEGLF
+204 
-216 DSEDDDVS
+216 
-224 TTNDYSSIN
+224 
-233 EQITELLDDERC
+233 
-245 EAECEELPQDGEEGP
+245 
-260 ASSDSPQHTHTDDSP
+260 
-275 AASSHLSPISILPAD
+275 
-290 SAEIIQ
+290 IIQ

-303 EQHFFDLKTS
+303 EQHFFELKTS
-313 IDQDLSNYDSA
+313 IDQDLSNYDSQ
-324 GVSPSEPDDHGCH
+324 GVSPSEPADQGCR
-337 GDEEQQTDPEDS
+337 GDEEQQTDPDDS
-349 PCDTEGETPLI
+349 PCDTEGETPL
-360 QTEQHIQQSQT
+360 TEEEQHIQQSQN
-371 DTQDSLDSGAALEE
+371 DAQDSLDCGATLDE
-385 SSGMELDADA
+385 SLGMDLDAEA
-395 VRDAENNINTARR
+395 VRDAENNINTARQ
-408 DNQPCEI
+408 DDQTCDI
-415 MEQTQCDTISCDS
+415 MEQTETDTISCDS
-428 GSCRCDQN
+428 GSVCCDQN

-447 SPCQPITGQNPH
+447 SPCQPNSGHNPH
-459 LQLFPDSQWEASPP
+459 LQLFPDNQWEASPP

-486 HLQKEGHD
+486 HLQKEGQD

-526 HLEEE
+526 PLEEE
-531 GEEAEEEG
+531 GAEDEEEG
-539 GQDASPSSSRSH
+539 GQDTSPFSSRSH

-570 LQQDLDATS
+570 LQQDPDATS

-650 LTKIRRQIKGR
+650 LTKIRRQIKD
-661 QHHLLPRS
+661 
-669 TLRHQA
+669 
-675 LLHSY
+675 
-680 RRHHA
+680 
-685 PYSSPSSS
+685 
-693 PSSSSSSSSS
+693 
-703 SICSPPHHTLTP
+703 
-715 PLHPYS
+715 
-721 GLSSR
+721 
-726 PYHLNAK
+726 AK

-759 DQGAHDAA
+759 DQGAYDAA
-767 VEAKGQHPTREETLE
+767 VEVKGQHPTREETLE

-893 EDERKDKEGG
+893 EDERK
-903 EEEEREEEREE
+903 ER
-914 EEEEE
+914 
-919 EEEEAESSGGEMQSS
+919 SS
-934 EVIMAVDVMTPTDG
+934 EVIMAVDLVTPTDG
-948 PARSQNQPD
+948 SVRSQNQPD
-957 QQSNC
+957 RQSNC
-962 PMTAKMEEGSGR
+962 SVTAKMEEGSGR

-1016 FYQHNGRNVQKEDRV
+1016 FYQRNGRNVQKEDRV

>member
-7 PLPGNEGGSSAGT
+7 PLPGDEGGSSAST

-35 TINGH
+35 TISGH

-50 EYIEE
+50 DYIEE

-110 EPVIPTAMQGHILQL
+110 EPVIPTSIQGHILQL

-140 YLLQQLPQLNYGL
+140 YLLQQLPLLNYGL

-199 SVSRV
+199 TVSRV

-275 AASSHLSPISILPAD
+275 TASSHLSPISILPAD
-290 SAEIIQ
+290 SAEIIH

-303 EQHFFDLKTS
+303 EHHFFELKTS
-313 IDQDLSNYDSA
+313 IDQDLSNYDSQ
-324 GVSPSEPDDHGCH
+324 GVCPNEPVNQGCC

-349 PCDTEGETPLI
+349 PCDTEGETPLT
-360 QTEQHIQQSQT
+360 QTEQHIQQSQK
-371 DTQDSLDSGAALEE
+371 DTQDSLDSGATLEE
-385 SSGMELDADA
+385 SLGMDLDAEA
-395 VRDAENNINTARR
+395 VRDAENNINTARQ
-408 DNQPCEI
+408 DNEPCDT
-415 MEQTQCDTISCDS
+415 MEQAQTDTISCDS
-428 GSCRCDQN
+428 VSCRCDQN
-436 ANTSENNRNLL
+436 ANTSQTNRNHL
-447 SPCQPITGQNPH
+447 SPCQPNSGHNPH
-459 LQLFPDSQWEASPP
+459 LQLFPDNQWE
-473 SHLHLPP
+473 
-480 IDFSCM
+480 
-486 HLQKEGHD
+486 D
-494 PVPAYKSWQDD
+494 PVPAFKSWQDD
-505 NESGEAQLSPLA
+505 SESGEAQLSPLA
-517 GRMVPLPPL
+517 GRMVPLPLLP
-526 HLEEE
+526 LEED
-531 GEEAEEEG
+531 GEEDEGGG
-539 GQDASPSSSRSH
+539 GQDASPSSSHSH

-557 RFLDFGAHSAQRF
+557 RFLDFGAHGAQRF

-598 GGDSVTH
+598 SGDSVTH

-650 LTKIRRQIKGR
+650 LTKIRRQIKD
-661 QHHLLPRS
+661 
-669 TLRHQA
+669 
-675 LLHSY
+675 
-680 RRHHA
+680 
-685 PYSSPSSS
+685 
-693 PSSSSSSSSS
+693 
-703 SICSPPHHTLTP
+703 
-715 PLHPYS
+715 
-721 GLSSR
+721 
-726 PYHLNAK
+726 AK

-759 DQGAHDAA
+759 DQGAYDTAGE
-767 VEAKGQHPTREETLE
+767 VKDQHPTREETLE

-893 EDERKDKEGG
+893 EDEQKEGE
-903 EEEEREEEREE
+903 EEEEREGERDEE

-919 EEEEAESSGGEMQSS
+919 EEEEGESSGGEMQSS
-934 EVIMAVDVMTPTDG
+934 EVIMAVDLVTQTDG
-948 PARSQNQPD
+948 PVRSQNQPD
-957 QQSNC
+957 RMSEC
-962 PMTAKMEEGSGR
+962 PMRDELEEGSGK
-974 LALDLRLSSSNA
+974 LAMDLRLSSSNA

-1005 LRKTIREFEED
+1005 LRKTIRAFEED

-1031 PMLEEYREYKRIK
+1031 PKLEEYREYKRIK

>member
-7 PLPGNEGGSSAGT
+7 PLPGNEGEGSASTA
-20 TRVFGVPLEEVTRTH
+20 RVFGVPLEEVTRAH
-35 TINGH
+35 TVSGH

-50 EYIEE
+50 DYIEE
-55 HGHLDLE
+55 HGQLDLE

-110 EPVIPTAMQGHILQL
+110 EPVIPTALQGHILQL
-125 HQDYSNEEELCRNLK
+125 YQGISGLLNADYSNEEELCRNLK
-140 YLLQQLPQLNYGL
+140 YLLQQLPHVNYGL

-166 LQQESWNIGTLA
+166 LQPDSWTVGALA

-187 LSTEGEDLRDQE
+187 LSTEREDIRDQE

-233 EQITELLDDERC
+233 EQITELLDDEKG

-260 ASSDSPQHTHTDDSP
+260 SDSHSHTDNHP
-275 AASSHLSPISILPAD
+275 TTR
-290 SAEIIQ
+290 IIQ

-303 EQHFFDLKTS
+303 EQHFFELKTNIS
-313 IDQDLSNYDSA
+313 RRM
-324 GVSPSEPDDHGCH
+324 SPSEPEEQGCH
-337 GDEEQQTDPEDS
+337 DDEEEEEEQQTDPEDS
-349 PCDTEGETPLI
+349 PCDAERETPL
-360 QTEQHIQQSQT
+360 EQREQQPSES
-371 DTQDSLDSGAALEE
+371 DAENSVGAGGVEE
-385 SSGMELDADA
+385 SSGMDLDPEAAVDA
-395 VRDAENNINTARR
+395 GKNFNTARQ
-408 DNQPCEI
+408 DNQPLDA
-415 MEQTQCDTISCDS
+415 MEQTVTISCDS
-428 GSCRCDQN
+428 DSFGCDQN
-436 ANTSENNRNLL
+436 ANTSEANRNRL
-447 SPCQPITGQNPH
+447 SPCQPSSAPHSPH
-459 LQLFPDSQWEASPP
+459 LQLFPDNQWEASPL

-486 HLQKEGHD
+486 HLQKEGQD
-494 PVPAYKSWQDD
+494 PVPAFKSWQDD
-505 NESGEAQLSPLA
+505 TESGEAQLSPLA
-517 GRMVPLPPL
+517 GRLVPLPLLPL
-526 HLEEE
+526 EDD
-531 GEEAEEEG
+531 GEEDDG
-539 GQDASPSSSRSH
+539 LQDDSPSSSRSH
-551 PHLLAR
+551 PHILAR
-557 RFLDFGAHSAQRF
+557 RFLDFGAHSTQRF
-570 LQQDLDATS
+570 LQQDADAAS
-579 PTKAQRP
+579 PCKAQRP
-586 RRASFGSKEAMR
+586 RRASFGSREAMR
-598 GGDSVTH
+598 GDSVTH

-635 GDKAAN
+635 ADKAAN

-650 LTKIRRQIKGR
+650 LTKIRRQIKGL
-661 QHHLLPRS
+661 QHLLSPRS
-669 TLRHQA
+669 SLRHQA
-675 LLHSY
+675 LLHSH
-680 RRHHA
+680 RRHAA
-685 PYSSPSSS
+685 PPS
-693 PSSSSSSSSS
+693 
-703 SICSPPHHTLTP
+703 SPPHPTP
-715 PLHPYS
+715 PLPLHPA
-721 GLSSR
+721 SR
-726 PYHLNAK
+726 PCHLNAK
-733 HRAESELGPQ
+733 HCAESELGPQ

-759 DQGAHDAA
+759 EQGGHDAA
-767 VEAKGQHPTREETLE
+767 GEVRGPRPTKEETLE
-782 LIQRR
+782 LIQCR

-809 SCEKTVLQKNL
+809 SCEKMVLQKNL

-852 LTRVSITP
+852 LARVSITP

-881 TAHFWEEIKEEE
+881 TAHFWEIKEEE
-893 EDERKDKEGG
+893 EEEQKGG
-903 EEEEREEEREE
+903 EEEEKEE
-914 EEEEE
+914 EEEDDEE
-919 EEEEAESSGGEMQSS
+919 EGESSGGEMQSS
-934 EVIMAVDVMTPTDG
+934 EVIMALESVTPSG
-948 PARSQNQPD
+948 GSVRSQPD
-957 QQSNC
+957 GLSD
-962 PMTAKMEEGSGR
+962 KMEEGSGR

-999 RAEKKK
+999 RSEKKK

-1031 PMLEEYREYKRIK
+1031 PMLEKYREYKRIK

>member
-7 PLPGNEGGSSAGT
+7 PLPGNEGGGSAST

-35 TINGH
+35 TISGH
-40 EVPALVKHIV
+40 EVPALVKDIV
-50 EYIEE
+50 DYIEE

-85 EVELEKEADLA
+85 EVELDKEADLA

-110 EPVIPTAMQGHILQL
+110 EPVIPTEIQGHILQL
-125 HQDYSNEEELCRNLK
+125 HQEYSNEEELCRNLK

-166 LQQESWNIGTLA
+166 FQQESWNIGALA

-233 EQITELLDDERC
+233 EQITELLDDEKC

-260 ASSDSPQHTHTDDSP
+260 ASSDSPQHTHTDDGP

-290 SAEIIQ
+290 SAEIIE

-303 EQHFFDLKTS
+303 EQHFFELKTS
-313 IDQDLSNYDSA
+313 IDQDLSKYDNQ
-324 GVSPSEPDDHGCH
+324 GEPADQGCH
-337 GDEEQQTDPEDS
+337 GDEEQQTDAEDS
-349 PCDTEGETPLI
+349 PCYEDGEAPLTPI
-360 QTEQHIQQSQT
+360 EQHIQQCQN
-371 DTQDSLDSGAALEE
+371 DTQDSSDSGAALEE
-385 SSGMELDADA
+385 SSGMDLDADA
-395 VRDAENNINTARR
+395 VRDAENNINTARQ
-408 DNQPCEI
+408 DNQPCDT
-415 MEQTQCDTISCDS
+415 MEQSDTISCDLS
-428 GSCRCDQN
+428 PCRCDQN
-436 ANTSENNRNLL
+436 ANTSENNRNHL
-447 SPCQPITGQNPH
+447 SPCQPNSGPSPH
-459 LQLFPDSQWEASPP
+459 LQLFPDNQWE
-473 SHLHLPP
+473 
-480 IDFSCM
+480 
-486 HLQKEGHD
+486 D

-517 GRMVPLPPL
+517 GRMVPLPLLP
-526 HLEEE
+526 LEED
-531 GEEAEEEG
+531 GEEEDSEG

-551 PHLLAR
+551 PHILAR
-557 RFLDFGAHSAQRF
+557 RFLDFGAHGAQRF
-570 LQQDLDATS
+570 LQQDPDATS

-586 RRASFGSKEAMR
+586 RRASFGSKEGMR

-675 LLHSY
+675 LLHSH

-685 PYSSPSSS
+685 PSFP
-693 PSSSSSSSSS
+693 SSSSS

-721 GLSSR
+721 GQSSR

-733 HRAESELGPQ
+733 HRAETELGPQ

-759 DQGAHDAA
+759 DQATH
-767 VEAKGQHPTREETLE
+767 EATGDVNKGQRPTREETLE

-795 GWPDDIKKM
+795 CWPDDIKKM

-893 EDERKDKEGG
+893 EEEQKGG
-903 EEEEREEEREE
+903 DNEEDDREEERDEE

-919 EEEEAESSGGEMQSS
+919 EEEEGESSGGEMQSS
-934 EVIMAVDVMTPTDG
+934 EVIIAIDPVTPIDR
-948 PARSQNQPD
+948 PMRSQNQPD
-957 QQSNC
+957 RQSDC
-962 PMTAKMEEGSGR
+962 PMSDKSQTGGPMRAKLEEGSGK

-1016 FYQHNGRNVQKEDRV
+1016 FYQHNGRHVQKEDRV

>member
-7 PLPGNEGGSSAGT
+7 PLPGNEGGSSAST

-35 TINGH
+35 TISGH

-50 EYIEE
+50 DYIEE
-55 HGHLDLE
+55 HGLLDLE

-110 EPVIPTAMQGHILQL
+110 EPVIPTAIQGHILQL

-216 DSEDDDVS
+216 DSEEDDVS

-233 EQITELLDDERC
+233 EQITELLDDEKC

-260 ASSDSPQHTHTDDSP
+260 VSSDSPQHTPTDD
-275 AASSHLSPISILPAD
+275 
-290 SAEIIQ
+290 
-296 RTIRAAV
+296 
-303 EQHFFDLKTS
+303 
-313 IDQDLSNYDSA
+313 N
-324 GVSPSEPDDHGCH
+324 
-337 GDEEQQTDPEDS
+337 
-349 PCDTEGETPLI
+349 
-360 QTEQHIQQSQT
+360 
-371 DTQDSLDSGAALEE
+371 
-385 SSGMELDADA
+385 
-395 VRDAENNINTARR
+395 
-408 DNQPCEI
+408 
-415 MEQTQCDTISCDS
+415 
-428 GSCRCDQN
+428 
-436 ANTSENNRNLL
+436 
-447 SPCQPITGQNPH
+447 
-459 LQLFPDSQWEASPP
+459 
-473 SHLHLPP
+473 
-480 IDFSCM
+480 
-486 HLQKEGHD
+486 
-494 PVPAYKSWQDD
+494 PVPAFKPWQDD
-505 NESGEAQLSPLA
+505 SESGEAQLSPLA
-517 GRMVPLPPL
+517 GRM
-526 HLEEE
+526 
-531 GEEAEEEG
+531 EA
-539 GQDASPSSSRSH
+539 SLSSS
-551 PHLLAR
+551 P
-557 RFLDFGAHSAQRF
+557 
-570 LQQDLDATS
+570 
-579 PTKAQRP
+579 
-586 RRASFGSKEAMR
+586 SFGSKEAMR

-650 LTKIRRQIKGR
+650 LTKIRRQIKD
-661 QHHLLPRS
+661 
-669 TLRHQA
+669 
-675 LLHSY
+675 
-680 RRHHA
+680 
-685 PYSSPSSS
+685 
-693 PSSSSSSSSS
+693 
-703 SICSPPHHTLTP
+703 
-715 PLHPYS
+715 
-721 GLSSR
+721 
-726 PYHLNAK
+726 AK
-733 HRAESELGPQ
+733 HRAESELGPL

-767 VEAKGQHPTREETLE
+767 GEMKGQGPTREETLE
-782 LIQRR
+782 LIQHR
-787 VKGKRQED
+787 VKGKKQED

-860 VTVSPSSKRRS
+860 ITVRVSPSSKRRS

-893 EDERKDKEGG
+893 EQ
-903 EEEEREEEREE
+903 EEEERKEREGEGEEENKSREE
-914 EEEEE
+914 EE
-919 EEEEAESSGGEMQSS
+919 
-934 EVIMAVDVMTPTDG
+934 
-948 PARSQNQPD
+948 
-957 QQSNC
+957 
-962 PMTAKMEEGSGR
+962 
-974 LALDLRLSSSNA
+974 
-986 SSMPELLEQLWKA
+986 PELLEQLWKA

-1005 LRKTIREFEED
+1005 MRKTIREFEED

>member
-7 PLPGNEGGSSAGT
+7 PLPGNEGGSSAST

-35 TINGH
+35 TISGH

-50 EYIEE
+50 DYIEE

-110 EPVIPTAMQGHILQL
+110 EPVIPTAIQGHILQL
-125 HQDYSNEEELCRNLK
+125 HQDYSNEEDLCRNLK

-233 EQITELLDDERC
+233 EQITELLDDDKC

-260 ASSDSPQHTHTDDSP
+260 ASSDSPQHTHADDSP
-275 AASSHLSPISILPAD
+275 TASSHLSPISILPAD

-303 EQHFFDLKTS
+303 EQHFFELKTS
-313 IDQDLSNYDSA
+313 IDQDLSNYDSQ
-324 GVSPSEPDDHGCH
+324 GVSPSEPSDQGCH

-349 PCDTEGETPLI
+349 PCDTEAETPLTP
-360 QTEQHIQQSQT
+360 TEQHIQQSQK

-385 SSGMELDADA
+385 SSGMDLDAEA
-395 VRDAENNINTARR
+395 VRDAENNINTARQ
-408 DNQPCEI
+408 DNQPCDN
-415 MEQTQCDTISCDS
+415 MEQTHTDTISCDS
-428 GSCRCDQN
+428 DSCRCDQN
-436 ANTSENNRNLL
+436 ANTSKTNMNHL
-447 SPCQPITGQNPH
+447 SPCQPNPGHNPH
-459 LQLFPDSQWEASPP
+459 LQLFPDNQWEASSP

-494 PVPAYKSWQDD
+494 PVPAFKSWQDD
-505 NESGEAQLSPLA
+505 SESGEAQLSPLA
-517 GRMVPLPPL
+517 GRMVPLPLLP
-526 HLEEE
+526 LEED
-531 GEEAEEEG
+531 GEEDEGEG
-539 GQDASPSSSRSH
+539 GQEASPSSSRSH
-551 PHLLAR
+551 HHLLAR
-557 RFLDFGAHSAQRF
+557 RFLDFGAHGAQRF
-570 LQQDLDATS
+570 LQQDPDATS

-598 GGDSVTH
+598 GGGDSVTH

-650 LTKIRRQIKGR
+650 LTKIRRQIKD
-661 QHHLLPRS
+661 
-669 TLRHQA
+669 
-675 LLHSY
+675 
-680 RRHHA
+680 
-685 PYSSPSSS
+685 
-693 PSSSSSSSSS
+693 
-703 SICSPPHHTLTP
+703 
-715 PLHPYS
+715 
-721 GLSSR
+721 
-726 PYHLNAK
+726 AK

-759 DQGAHDAA
+759 EQGTSDA
-767 VEAKGQHPTREETLE
+767 VGEVKGQRPTREETLE

-860 VTVSPSSKRRS
+860 ITVSPSSKRRS

-893 EDERKDKEGG
+893 EDERKEG
-903 EEEEREEEREE
+903 EQEEREEDRDEE
-914 EEEEE
+914 EEEEDE
-919 EEEEAESSGGEMQSS
+919 EEGESSGGEMQSS
-934 EVIMAVDVMTPTDG
+934 EVIMAVDLVTSSEGSM
-948 PARSQNQPD
+948 RSQNQPD
-957 QQSNC
+957 RQSDC
-962 PMTAKMEEGSGR
+962 SMKAKMEEGSGK

>member
-7 PLPGNEGGSSAGT
+7 PLPGDEGGSSAST

-35 TINGH
+35 TISGH

-50 EYIEE
+50 DYIEE

-110 EPVIPTAMQGHILQL
+110 EPVIPTAIQGHILQL

-166 LQQESWNIGTLA
+166 LQQESWNIGALA

-187 LSTEGEDLRDQE
+187 LSTDGEDLRDQE

-233 EQITELLDDERC
+233 EQVKISHVHVSLRGSRGVRDVLTMSSF
-245 EAECEELPQDGEEGP
+245 AFLPLY
-260 ASSDSPQHTHTDDSP
+260 
-275 AASSHLSPISILPAD
+275 SSHLSPISILPAD

-303 EQHFFDLKTS
+303 EQHFLELKTS
-313 IDQDLSNYDSA
+313 LDQDLSNYESQGAKTVHCAPAVGNTNNTDSFA
-324 GVSPSEPDDHGCH
+324 VQPAFFLLFFLFSCSRGGCVLLMNPEPFSRTSAH
-337 GDEEQQTDPEDS
+337 
-349 PCDTEGETPLI
+349 LI
-360 QTEQHIQQSQT
+360 T
-371 DTQDSLDSGAALEE
+371 
-385 SSGMELDADA
+385 SSSSSS
-395 VRDAENNINTARR
+395 
-408 DNQPCEI
+408 
-415 MEQTQCDTISCDS
+415 SCAFLCFSVLQES

-436 ANTSENNRNLL
+436 ANTSETNRNHP
-447 SPCQPITGQNPH
+447 SPCQPTAGTAPH
-459 LQLFPDSQWEASPP
+459 LQLFPDNQWE
-473 SHLHLPP
+473 
-480 IDFSCM
+480 
-486 HLQKEGHD
+486 D

-505 NESGEAQLSPLA
+505 NDSGEAQLSPLA

-526 HLEEE
+526 PLE
-531 GEEAEEEG
+531 G
-539 GQDASPSSSRSH
+539 D
-551 PHLLAR
+551 
-557 RFLDFGAHSAQRF
+557 AHSAQRF
-570 LQQDLDATS
+570 LQQDPDTTS

-586 RRASFGSKEAMR
+586 RRASFGSKEALR
-598 GGDSVTH
+598 GGDSMTH

-650 LTKIRRQIKGR
+650 LTKIRRQIKD
-661 QHHLLPRS
+661 
-669 TLRHQA
+669 
-675 LLHSY
+675 
-680 RRHHA
+680 
-685 PYSSPSSS
+685 
-693 PSSSSSSSSS
+693 
-703 SICSPPHHTLTP
+703 
-715 PLHPYS
+715 
-721 GLSSR
+721 
-726 PYHLNAK
+726 AK
-733 HRAESELGPQ
+733 HRAETELGPQ

-759 DQGAHDAA
+759 DQGVSDAA
-767 VEAKGQHPTREETLE
+767 EEVKGQHPTREETLD

-833 EERLVVK
+833 EERLVMK

-860 VTVSPSSKRRS
+860 ITVSPSSKRRS

-893 EDERKDKEGG
+893 EDEQKGG
-903 EEEEREEEREE
+903 
-914 EEEEE
+914 
-919 EEEEAESSGGEMQSS
+919 SGGGVQ
-934 EVIMAVDVMTPTDG
+934 TPL
-948 PARSQNQPD
+948 
-957 QQSNC
+957 
-962 PMTAKMEEGSGR
+962 TACSCVPSF
-974 LALDLRLSSSNA
+974 LR
-986 SSMPELLEQLWKA
+986 PELLEQLWKA

-1016 FYQHNGRNVQKEDRV
+1016 FYQHNGRNVQKEDRM